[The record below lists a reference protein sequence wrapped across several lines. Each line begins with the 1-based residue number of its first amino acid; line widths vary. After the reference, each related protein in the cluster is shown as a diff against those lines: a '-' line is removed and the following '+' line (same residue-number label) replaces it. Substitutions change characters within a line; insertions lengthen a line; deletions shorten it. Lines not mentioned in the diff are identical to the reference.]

1 MGFFDFLPCC
11 GPRPG
16 KSSSPLSLSRETTT
30 LLPPSGPGREGSF
43 LTTSDP
49 GLSLTLTLSGGA
61 ASGGGGG
68 VYGATTGGER
78 LTEEQLKKIQAIR
91 ESTQGYMLPVQSMP
105 PRSHLSM
112 SRTSTAHTHLSSLSS
127 SSPSPSL
134 SSSRPSSRPSSP
146 AALSSRTVR
155 SPEASP
161 YQPTGSLPGS
171 PEGGEGEKGD
181 DVVRKQLFMGNTPMG
196 RGGRKPSGGAK
207 AKAKK
212 GKGKK

>member
-16 KSSSPLSLSRETTT
+16 KSPASPLSRETTR
-30 LLPPSGPGREGSF
+30 LLRPSGPAREGSF
-43 LTTSDP
+43 LTASDQ
-49 GLSLTLTLSGGA
+49 GLSLSLTLSGGN
-61 ASGGGGG
+61 SGGGA
-68 VYGATTGGER
+68 VYGATGTGSER

-112 SRTSTAHTHLSSLSS
+112 SRTSTTHTHPSSLSLS
-127 SSPSPSL
+127 SNTPSPL
-134 SSSRPSSRPSSP
+134 SSRPSSRPSSP
-146 AALSSRTVR
+146 APTSSHTMR

-161 YQPTGSLPGS
+161 LEPLKSLPGS
-171 PEGGEGEKGD
+171 PEEEGEKGD

-196 RGGRKPSGGAK
+196 RRGRKGSGGGK
-207 AKAKK
+207 TRGKK